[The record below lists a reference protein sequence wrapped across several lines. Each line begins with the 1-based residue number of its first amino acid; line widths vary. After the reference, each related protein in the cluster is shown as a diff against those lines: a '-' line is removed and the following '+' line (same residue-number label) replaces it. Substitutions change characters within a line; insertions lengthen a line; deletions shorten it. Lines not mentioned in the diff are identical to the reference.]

1 MTASISVTPAAA
13 PAAPTAAAISGVQ
26 FAKAYADALA
36 EAKAKEFANVEA
48 ALKGE
53 GTTVTTWLKAN
64 WAHVV
69 TWRCDDCRARRD
81 SDPKAPNHEH
91 CD

>member
-13 PAAPTAAAISGVQ
+13 PAAPTAAAISVSADL
-26 FAKAYADALA
+26 AKAYADALA
-36 EAKAKEFANVEA
+36 EAKAEIANVEA

-69 TWRCDDCRARRD
+69 TWAGVATTAV
-81 SDPKAPNHEH
+81 PAAIAILKHL
-91 CD
+91 